1 MKQTKTNFRKIY
13 EALPTS
19 RVVSPKKEWVEGV
32 ALAARVHPATVRC
45 WLAGTQK
52 PDALRTEI
60 VAKHLGVSTDNLF

>member
-32 ALAARVHPATVRC
+32 AKAARVHPTTVRC